1 MSFVVDISLAAAWI
15 LPDEASPEGDRL
27 LDGLQGSGVAT
38 VPSLFWYEA
47 RSLLTTAERRGRI
60 DLGAAALHMAV
71 VRRLPIVD
79 KGIGDDG
86 RVLDLARSRNLSAY
100 DATYL
105 ALALAERLPL
115 ATLDRRLAEAARAE
129 GVTILGPLA

>member
-27 LDGLQGSGVAT
+27 LDGLQGSGAAA

-60 DLGAAALHMAV
+60 DLGTAALHMAV

-86 RVLDLARSRNLSAY
+86 RVLDLARTRNLSAY

-105 ALALAERLPL
+105 ALALAERFPL

-129 GVTILGPLA
+129 GVTVLGPFA

>member
-1 MSFVVDISLAAAWI
+1 
-15 LPDEASPEGDRL
+15 
-27 LDGLQGSGVAT
+27 
-38 VPSLFWYEA
+38 
-47 RSLLTTAERRGRI
+47 
-60 DLGAAALHMAV
+60 MAV